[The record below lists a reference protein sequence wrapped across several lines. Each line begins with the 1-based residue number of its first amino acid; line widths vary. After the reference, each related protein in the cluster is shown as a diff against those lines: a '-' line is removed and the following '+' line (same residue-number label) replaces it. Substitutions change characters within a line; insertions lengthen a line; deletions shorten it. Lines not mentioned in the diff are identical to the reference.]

1 MNAPQTA
8 ARLAPAD
15 PQGMRDAQDPL
26 GRALADA
33 VDRYVARRPTSE
45 RLQREAAEV
54 LPGGNTRSVLFFPP
68 FPPYMA
74 GGEGCRLTDVDGHV
88 YLDALGEFTAGLY
101 GHSDPVIREAVEQ
114 ALRGGLNLSSH
125 TPGEAALAREIRARI
140 PSIERLRFTNS
151 GTEANLLAL
160 AAAVAHT
167 GRRTVLVFEGAYHG
181 GVLSFPA
188 GAPAKVNVPHVFAL
202 APYNHL
208 EAARAALEPHRGDVA
223 AILVEPMLGSGGCI
237 PGDPAFLH
245 GLRALADAHGALLV
259 LDEVMTS
266 RLSYGGRQSLLGL
279 RPDLTT
285 LGKYFGGGMSIGAFG
300 GRADVIDRF
309 DPRRADALAHAGTF
323 NNNVL
328 TMAAG
333 LAGLQRVLTREA
345 LDALNARGDRLRARL
360 AEVFARHG
368 VALQASG
375 LGSLSNLH
383 VTDRPIR
390 SSRDLAGPDPRIK
403 DLLFFDLLERGVW
416 MARRGFM
423 ALSLPFG
430 DAELDTLVAA
440 FDEVVGARRALLPAA
455 S

>member
-1 MNAPQTA
+1 MWLPNGSAPKSA
-8 ARLAPAD
+8 ALPVISSDRPLLLASASP
-15 PQGMRDAQDPL
+15 
-26 GRALADA
+26 
-33 VDRYVARRPTSE
+33 ARR
-45 RLQREAAEV
+45 RLLEQAGIAHWVQVSGVDEDAIRE
-54 LPGGNTRSVLFFPP
+54 
-68 FPPYMA
+68 
-74 GGEGCRLTDVDGHV
+74 
-88 YLDALGEFTAGLY
+88 
-101 GHSDPVIREAVEQ
+101 SDPV
-114 ALRGGLNLSSH
+114 
-125 TPGEAALAREIRARI
+125 
-140 PSIERLRFTNS
+140 
-151 GTEANLLAL
+151 LLVQAL
-160 AAAVAHT
+160 AAAKAGVVRDQLVAV
-167 GRRTVLVFEGAYHG
+167 GQLAGVCGVLGCDSVLVFEGAYHG

-202 APYNHL
+202 APYNDL

-259 LDEVMTS
+259 FDEVMTS

-345 LDALNARGDRLRARL
+345 LDALNARGERLRARL
-360 AEVFARHG
+360 AEVFTRHG

-383 VTDRPIR
+383 ATDRPIR
-390 SSRDLAGPDPRIK
+390 SSRDLAGLDPRIK

-440 FDEVVGARRALLPAA
+440 FDDVVGARRGLLPAA
-455 S
+455 G